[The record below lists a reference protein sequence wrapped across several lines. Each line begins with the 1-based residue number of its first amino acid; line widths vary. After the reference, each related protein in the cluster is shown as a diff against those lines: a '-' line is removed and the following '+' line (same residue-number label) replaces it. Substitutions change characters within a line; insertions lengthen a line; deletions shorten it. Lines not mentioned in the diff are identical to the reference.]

1 MTFFRSFAMCFSM
14 YSRIPMPR
22 VDWEKGGMK
31 YVFCFFP
38 LIGALIGGLELGWY
52 FLAGL
57 WGVHTVLYAAAA
69 ALIPVLVTG
78 GIHLDGYLDT
88 CDALFSYGD
97 KEKKLEIMKDP
108 RAGAFAVI
116 YCGVYL
122 LACFGMFAQLFQNA
136 SLERVGLVAIGY
148 LLSRC
153 ICGLCT
159 VSVPC
164 ARSSG
169 LAHMFQDGADK
180 RRVRVALSLWGI
192 GCIGVM
198 AWLSLW
204 NFILIACML
213 ALAVLLFIHTCKR
226 QFEGITG
233 DLAGFILQISEL
245 LILGGALFLI

>member
-1 MTFFRSFAMCFSM
+1 MTFFRSFAMCFAM

-22 VDWEKGGMK
+22 VDWEKSGMK
-31 YVFCFFP
+31 YIFGFFP
-38 LIGALIGGLELGWY
+38 LIGAVIGGLELGWY
-52 FLAGL
+52 FLAGVWRL
-57 WGVHTVLYAAAA
+57 HTILYAAGG

-122 LACFGMFAQLFQNA
+122 LACFGMFAQLYQNA
-136 SLERVGLVAIGY
+136 SLARVCLVAVGY

-153 ICGLCT
+153 ICGICI

-169 LAHMFQDGADK
+169 LAYMFQDGADK
-180 RRVRVALSLWGI
+180 RWVRIVLSVWGI
-192 GCIGVM
+192 ACLGVM
-198 AWLSLW
+198 LWLAVWNAVLIVSL
-204 NFILIACML
+204 LG
-213 ALAVLLFIHTCKR
+213 LAVLIFVRFCLR
-226 QFEGITG
+226 QFDGITG
-233 DLAGFILQISEL
+233 DLAGFVLQISEL

>member
-1 MTFFRSFAMCFSM
+1 MTLFRSFAMCFSM
-14 YSRIPMPR
+14 YSRLPMPR
-22 VDWEKGGMK
+22 VDWEKGSMK

-38 LIGALIGGLELGWY
+38 LIGAVIGGLELGWY
-52 FLAGL
+52 FLAGS
-57 WGVHTVLYAAAA
+57 WGIHTVLYAAAA

-78 GIHLDGYLDT
+78 GIHLDGYLDA

-136 SLERVGLVAIGY
+136 SLERVCLVAAGY

-153 ICGLCT
+153 ICGICT

-169 LAHMFQDGADK
+169 LAYMFQDGADK
-180 RRVRVALSLWGI
+180 SWVRVSLCIWGI
-192 GCIGVM
+192 ACSAAM
-198 AWLSLW
+198 LWLSAW
-204 NFILIACML
+204 NFALIASLLIL
-213 ALAVLLFIHTCKR
+213 ALLLFVRTCRR
-226 QFEGITG
+226 QFDGITG